1 MPPTSKRTPTASTNR
16 LLRGGRRPLGTDW
29 IKEIKMSYFY
39 WIMGLGFAVLLAKV
53 VEINLARRE
62 D

>member
-1 MPPTSKRTPTASTNR
+1 
-16 LLRGGRRPLGTDW
+16 
-29 IKEIKMSYFY
+29 MSYFY
-39 WIMGLGFAVLLAKV
+39 WIMGLGFVVLLANV

>member
-1 MPPTSKRTPTASTNR
+1 
-16 LLRGGRRPLGTDW
+16 
-29 IKEIKMSYFY
+29 MSYFY
-39 WIMGLGFAVLLAKV
+39 WIMGLGFAVLLANV